1 MKSDTVRLRGHHLL
15 CILTYIGRGYTSEFT
30 ENMTAVIGRINQGAK
45 IQIVSGA
52 DDICTPMLN
61 DVSHHCD
68 SSDVNQRDK
77 AALITVSMVLS
88 RHVQVG
94 DALSLS
100 GDDVQTLHRAF
111 VQNPSIH
118 HRNARDICVPFRA
131 ACHTC
136 PWEET
141 CTEIADTG
149 FKGKIL
155 SIPVVS
161 I

>member
-15 CILTYIGRGYTSEFT
+15 CILTYIGHGYTPAFT
-30 ENMTAVIGRINQGAK
+30 KNMTAVIGRINQGTE
-45 IQIVSGA
+45 IQIVSGT
-52 DDICTPMLN
+52 DDICDPMLN

-68 SSDVNQRDK
+68 NNDVTERDNV
-77 AALITVSMVLS
+77 ALITVSVALS

-131 ACHTC
+131 ACHAC

-141 CTEIADTG
+141 CTEIAGTG